1 MINACTLRL
10 TGTLLT
16 LLSLT
21 MAAGATAS
29 PVATTATSP
38 AVAPVAAPVLT
49 VEAVA
54 GSASAEHLGEVR
66 KLAPG
71 DVINE
76 REVLSTAGGG
86 RLKLRFA
93 SEGALEL
100 GSDAS
105 LAIEKLPPSATAND
119 RRSIVS
125 LLKGYLRVQWSPQ
138 PKRTVWPF
146 YLYFGG
152 QRSGLVPGEYFFERG
167 HESIRGCVA
176 SGRLT
181 MTAIAGDGV
190 ETLRPGACYDLR
202 VAEAAIAKPRKAET
216 WEAMRRE
223 FRLDPTGA
231 PDIVQWA
238 TLDLPPAT
246 TDADADPATALLAG
260 VIEATGL
267 SPPPASAPAVGP
279 NPVLTSPATKPSA
292 VTTPAAA
299 DSPAATI
306 AAKPANPVPAPVPA
320 SVAIADGASAGW
332 TLLIGSFASPDNAAQ
347 VEGKLRAS
355 GYVPFTRVKQVDGR
369 TWHSVQVRGFPSR
382 EVAEAKAEDV
392 RGRLGFSTV
401 RVVHLQ

>member
-16 LLSLT
+16 ILGLT
-21 MAAGATAS
+21 MAVGATAS
-29 PVATTATSP
+29 PVATTASSP

-54 GSASAEHLGEVR
+54 GSASAEHLGDVR

-100 GSDAS
+100 GPEAS

-125 LLKGYLRVQWSPQ
+125 LLKGYLRVQWSPP
-138 PKRTVWPF
+138 PKSAVWPF

-231 PDIVQWA
+231 PDTVQWA
-238 TLDLPPAT
+238 TLEPPPVAVPE
-246 TDADADPATALLAG
+246 ADALAAALPALPAAGGDAPVSIPAALSTG
-260 VIEATGL
+260 VLTGT
-267 SPPPASAPAVGP
+267 PAPTPAPAPG
-279 NPVLTSPATKPSA
+279 T
-292 VTTPAAA
+292 
-299 DSPAATI
+299 
-306 AAKPANPVPAPVPA
+306 PA
-320 SVAIADGASAGW
+320 SVGAGDPASVAGW
-332 TLLIGSFASPDNAAQ
+332 TLLIGSFASPVNAAQ
-347 VEGKLRAS
+347 VEDKLRAS